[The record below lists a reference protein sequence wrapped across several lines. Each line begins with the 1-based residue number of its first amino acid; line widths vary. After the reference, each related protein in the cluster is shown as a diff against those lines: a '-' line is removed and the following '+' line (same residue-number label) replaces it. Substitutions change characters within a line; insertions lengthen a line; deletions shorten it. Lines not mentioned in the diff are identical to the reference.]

1 MKYQFFTFFFALVF
15 LAGLHAQQNDLRSCA
30 TPDYDNPWLE
40 RYQANPAAYDR
51 GGTDTLLLPMVI
63 HLVGTDGGGGY
74 YPLNQL
80 YRAFCELNEDM
91 APSGIRFY
99 IQDLNYIP
107 DSRYY
112 EHDFFTGRQMMDEHN
127 VPNAINS
134 YIVETAAGAC
144 GYYSGGG
151 DAVVNAKMCI
161 EAGDNTW
168 AHEMGHFFSLPH
180 TFRGWESVDNP
191 AYSVPAPAFVGGREV
206 EKADGSNC
214 ATAADGFCD
223 TPADYLNY
231 RWSCDASGQ
240 STRRQVDPD
249 SVVFFSQA
257 SFYMSYSFDACA
269 FEFSNE
275 QIGAMRANILNQ
287 RPQLISDLPLLPNL
301 SLDGF
306 ASLFP
311 QEAETVRPEAV
322 ALEWTEVDGAERYVV
337 QLSLFKGFPNIP
349 QVTFDTV
356 VTSNTVT
363 YFDLFDDRTYYWKV
377 LPLND
382 QGPCAPYSELFSF
395 QTSST
400 LTSVFERQ
408 EGFAL
413 SVFPNPAGSHST
425 LTIQLSA
432 AEAGELSLQL
442 LSSSGQLL
450 SQQRSS
456 YGSGQTS
463 LSLPMPASPGM
474 YVLRIRHGGVVRSEK
489 ILVY

>member
-1 MKYQFFTFFFALVF
+1 MKYGLTLFFALIF
-15 LAGLHAQQNDLRSCA
+15 LAGLRAQQNALRTCA

-40 RYQANPAAYDR
+40 RYQADPGAYDR
-51 GGTDTLLLPMVI
+51 GGDDLLILPMVI

-99 IQDLNYIP
+99 IQDINYIAN
-107 DSRYY
+107 SNYTN
-112 EHDFFTGRQMMDEHN
+112 HSFGAGQQMMAEHN
-127 VPNAINS
+127 VGGVVNV
-134 YIVETAAGAC
+134 YIVDNFSGIC
-144 GYYSGGG
+144 GYYSPSG
-151 DAVVNAKMCI
+151 DAVVNVKSCI

-191 AYSVPAPAFVGGREV
+191 AYSIPAPTFVGGREV

-214 ATAADGFCD
+214 ARAGDGFCD
-223 TPADYLNY
+223 TPADYLNF
-231 RWSCDASGQ
+231 RWSCNANGL

-249 SVVFFSQA
+249 SVVFYSQA
-257 SFYMSYSFDACA
+257 SFFMSYSFDACA
-269 FEFSNE
+269 FEFSDE

-287 RPQLISDLPLLPNL
+287 RTQLISDLPLLPDL

-306 ASLFP
+306 APLFP

-322 ALEWTEVDGAERYVV
+322 TLEWTEVPGAERYEV

-349 QVTFDTV
+349 QVSFDTV

-363 YFDLFDDRTYYWKV
+363 YFDLFDERTYYWKV

-382 QGPCAPYSELFSF
+382 QGPCAPYSDLFSF
-395 QTSST
+395 NTSST
-400 LTSVFERQ
+400 LTSVFELQ
-408 EGFAL
+408 NGFEL
-413 SVFPNPAGSHST
+413 SVFPNPAGSGGT
-425 LTIQLSA
+425 LNVQISA
-432 AEAGELSLQL
+432 AEAGEFSLQL
-442 LSSSGQLL
+442 LSAGGQLL
-450 SQQRSS
+450 SERLGS
-456 YGSGQTS
+456 YGAGQST
-463 LSLPMPASPGM
+463 LGLPMPASPGL
-474 YVLRIRHGGVVRSEK
+474 YVLRIRNGNAVRSEK
-489 ILVY
+489 ILVH